1 MIAMTVNTQKDGSRL
16 TVFAEGK
23 LGTTAA
29 PQLEKAVKNNI
40 SGVTELVFD
49 FGKLEYMASAGLR
62 VLLVSAKVM
71 KKQGS
76 MKIINVTQPVMDVF
90 TFTGMAD
97 SLDIEAC

>member
-1 MIAMTVNTQKDGSRL
+1 MTVNALKDGTKL
-16 TVFAEGK
+16 TVTVEGK
-23 LGTTAA
+23 LGTTSA
-29 PQLEKAVKNNI
+29 PELEKAVKDNI

-62 VLLVSAKVM
+62 ILLSSAKVM

-76 MKIINVTQPVMDVF
+76 MKIIHVAPPVMEVF

-97 SLDIEAC
+97 VLDIETE